1 MHIECGNPTSDHRC
15 LNSPYGIPLIFL
27 RYVWHSVHHYMIPL
41 STVKPRW
48 LYTDSRGGTSLPQ
61 DEDALSL
68 INYLFCRSFCV
79 GQAYMNLRE
88 ASLPQESSL
97 TR

>member
-1 MHIECGNPTSDHRC
+1 MS
-15 LNSPYGIPLIFL
+15 GILFTIIWYL
-27 RYVWHSVHHYMIPL
+27 YQL
-41 STVKPRW
+41 SNQDGSTRI
-48 LYTDSRGGTSLPQ
+48 RGGGTSLPQ